1 MRQEKHN
8 RYRKKDEF
16 VPVRNDA
23 GIDLWLDI
31 NFKQA
36 LCMRGVTTFQTYIS
50 VTFAGIPHIDSH
62 TLHNACELNFQVQ
75 CFHKIS
81 MNTQVYP

>member
-1 MRQEKHN
+1 MGQ
-8 RYRKKDEF
+8 YRKKDEI
-16 VPVRNDA
+16 VSLRNDV
-23 GIDLWLDI
+23 GIDLWLGI

-36 LCMRGVTTFQTYIS
+36 LRMRGVTKFQTYIS
-50 VTFAGIPHIDSH
+50 VTFAGMQHIDSH
-62 TLHNACELNFQVQ
+62 MLHNACELNFQVW